1 MKTRL
6 QRVMEAHGVT
16 KADIA
21 DHLSEYHR
29 VSYAVLHNY
38 INILIKDDSL
48 TGYDTLT
55 IKCLAETCNCSTDY
69 LLGLSENMNPIG

>member
-16 KADIA
+16 MTDIA
-21 DHLSEYHR
+21 KGLNKDYDGNVYPFVEVLVEEDDLTDHGGL
-29 VSYAVLHNY
+29 
-38 INILIKDDSL
+38 LIKR
-48 TGYDTLT
+48 
-55 IKCLAETCNCSTDY
+55 LAETCNCSTDY